1 MPNAFNNTACQHLAQ
16 VFANDI
22 PLTSA
27 MAVEVREW
35 RKQRLQLHVPLTE
48 NRNHQDSMFGGS
60 LYCAGVLAC
69 WGWLHLRLRDAGIN
83 TTHIAVQAGQIDYP
97 LPVLADA
104 LVICDAP
111 DEAAWTRFFN
121 MYQRH
126 GKARISLSSRI
137 LTHDGKDGACFTGQ
151 FVLHS

>member
-1 MPNAFNNTACQHLAQ
+1 MPSTSNTAACQHLAQ
-16 VFANDI
+16 VFATDI

-27 MAVEVREW
+27 MAVEVRDW
-35 RKQRLQLHVPLTE
+35 QNQCLQLLLPLSE
-48 NRNHQDSMFGGS
+48 NRNHQNSMFGGS

-83 TTHIAVQAGQIDYP
+83 TTHIVVQAGQIDYP
-97 LPVLADA
+97 LPVFASA
-104 LVICDAP
+104 EVICDAP
-111 DEAAWTRFFN
+111 DEAVWERFFK

-126 GKARISLSSRI
+126 GKSRISLTSLI
-137 LTHDGKDGACFTGQ
+137 LTEDSQDGACFTGQ

>member
-1 MPNAFNNTACQHLAQ
+1 MPNITDLSACEHLSQ
-16 VFANDI
+16 VFTHDI
-22 PLTSA
+22 PLTAA
-27 MAVEVREW
+27 MAIEVRNW
-35 RKQRLQLHVPLTE
+35 QQQRLELRLPLPE

-60 LYCAGVLAC
+60 LYCAAVLAG

-83 TTHIAVQAGQIDYP
+83 TTHIVVQAGQMDYP

-104 LVICDAP
+104 KVICDAP
-111 DEAAWTRFFN
+111 DEAVWTRFYK

-126 GKARISLSSRI
+126 GKARISLTSYV
-137 LTHDGKDGACFTGQ
+137 LTHDGLVGASFTGQ